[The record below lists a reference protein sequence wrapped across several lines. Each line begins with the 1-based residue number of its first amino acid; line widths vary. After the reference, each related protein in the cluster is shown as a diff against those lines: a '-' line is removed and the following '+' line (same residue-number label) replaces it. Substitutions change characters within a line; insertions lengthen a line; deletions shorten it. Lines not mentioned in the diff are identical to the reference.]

1 VKRRRTPP
9 VVAAFLRNKGAGVG
23 AVLVLAW
30 VVLALAAPTFSPHD
44 PLDLISR
51 SRQRPAPGHVLGTDL
66 LGRDVLSRIIYG
78 SRISL
83 GIGLI
88 SVSIGLTAGTL
99 LGLPSGYYGGRVDG
113 IIMRVIDSML
123 AFPGLLLALVII
135 AALGPGLPNVMIA
148 VGFSSVP
155 LYARLIRGSCLT
167 IRETEYVQAAKTLGS
182 SDVRVMVRH
191 ILPNLLGPIIVLSTL
206 QVGTAILIGSALSYL
221 GMGAQPPTPE
231 WGSMTADGRSY
242 LASAWWISTFPGFAI
257 FSAVVGINLMGDG
270 LRAALDPRSRL
281 R

>member
-1 VKRRRTPP
+1 VKRRRISP

-30 VVLALAAPTFSPHD
+30 VLLALAAPTFSPHD

-257 FSAVVGINLMGDG
+257 FSAVVGINLVGDG
-270 LRAALDPRSRL
+270 LRAALDPRSR

>member
-1 VKRRRTPP
+1 
-9 VVAAFLRNKGAGVG
+9 
-23 AVLVLAW
+23 
-30 VVLALAAPTFSPHD
+30 
-44 PLDLISR
+44 
-51 SRQRPAPGHVLGTDL
+51 VLGTDL

-88 SVSIGLTAGTL
+88 SVAIGLTAGTL

-242 LASAWWISTFPGFAI
+242 LASAWWISTFPGLAI
-257 FSAVVGINLMGDG
+257 FSAVVGINLVGDG

>member
-1 VKRRRTPP
+1 VKRRRIPP

-23 AVLVLAW
+23 AVIVLAW
-30 VVLALAAPTFSPHD
+30 VVLAVAAPTFSPHD
-44 PLDLISR
+44 PLDIIDR

-88 SVSIGLTAGTL
+88 SVAIGLTAGTL

-155 LYARLIRGSCLT
+155 LYARLVRGSCLT

-257 FSAVVGINLMGDG
+257 FSAVVGINLVGDG

>member
-1 VKRRRTPP
+1 MRLPRI
-9 VVAAFLRNKGAGVG
+9 VVAFLRNKGAGIG
-23 AVLVLAW
+23 AVIVLGW
-30 VVLALAAPTFSPHD
+30 IALAIAAPMFSPHD
-44 PLDLISR
+44 PIEVIGR

-66 LGRDVLSRIIYG
+66 LGRDVLSRIVYG

-88 SVSIGLTAGTL
+88 SVVIGLTTGTL
-99 LGLPSGYYGGRVDG
+99 LGLPSGYYGGRIDG

-123 AFPGLLLALVII
+123 AFPGLLLALIMI
-135 AALGPGLPNVMIA
+135 AALGPGLPNVMVA

-155 LYARLIRGSCLT
+155 LYARLVRGSCLT
-167 IRETEYVQAAKTLGS
+167 LRETEYVHAARTLGS
-182 SDVRVMVRH
+182 SDTRIMVRH
-191 ILPNLLGPIIVLSTL
+191 IFPNLMGPIIVLSTL
-206 QVGTAILIGSALSYL
+206 QVGTAILVGSALSYL

-231 WGSMTADGRSY
+231 WGLMTAEGRSY

-257 FSAVVGINLMGDG
+257 FSAVVGINLVGDG
-270 LRAALDPRSRL
+270 LRAALDPRSTL